1 MSTPARAAG
10 SRVPEVKAVGEVVA
24 VIKVMPE
31 GADVDMSEIMDSVKG
46 AIPSYARLHGMQV
59 MDIAFGLKALKV
71 AVILGDKSGG
81 TEEIEANLAKIPRVE
96 SVEVEEVGLL

>member
-1 MSTPARAAG
+1 M
-10 SRVPEVKAVGEVVA
+10 GEVVA
-24 VIKVMPE
+24 VIKMMPE
-31 GADVDMSEIMDSVKG
+31 SADVDMSKIMEGVKG

-81 TEEIEANLAKIPRVE
+81 TEEIESNLAKIPGVE

>member
-10 SRVPEVKAVGEVVA
+10 SQVPEVKEMGEVVA

-31 GADVDMSEIMDSVKG
+31 GADVDMSKIMDNVKA

-81 TEEIEANLAKIPRVE
+81 TEEIESNLAKIPRVE

>member
-1 MSTPARAAG
+1 MSIPARAAG
-10 SRVPEVKAVGEVVA
+10 SQVPEVDAMGEVVA
-24 VIKVMPE
+24 VIKIMPE
-31 GADVDMSEIMDSVKG
+31 GADVDMSKIMEGVKT

-59 MDIAFGLKALKV
+59 MDIAFGLKALKI

-81 TEEIEANLAKIPRVE
+81 TEEIEANLAKIPQVE